1 MAIFKLRPKPRVS
14 EADRPEPTQ
23 EPASKADDQ
32 LAATAEGLGATDHG
46 VSATAQGHNASAE
59 TEPNA
64 ETPPTVTT
72 AGPPAIEAG
81 GVLTV
86 DLGAIKANWR
96 LLADRVAPVDCAA
109 VVKAD
114 AYGCGIRPVATALAA
129 AGCKTFFVAHLAEAR
144 EVRAAAPE
152 AVIYVLNGI
161 PPGSA
166 AAFADVQ
173 ARPVIGC
180 LQEFAEWDA
189 FCGAN
194 AWKGGAALHFDTGM
208 NRLGL
213 GAEEASAL
221 AVRTKNSDHGI
232 TLVMSHLACAET
244 PDHPLNNRQVQL
256 FRELRM
262 LFRGIP
268 SSLANSSG
276 IFLGPFAHCD
286 LVRPGIALYGIN
298 PTPAAANPMQPVI
311 GLVGRIVQIR
321 TIAGGETVGYGAAWT
336 AERHARIATVSIG
349 YADGYLHATSPTTAT
364 AEVGVGGIRCP
375 VIGRISMD
383 LLAVDI
389 SRLPEGGVRR
399 GDFVTLIGG
408 DIGVGDLA
416 RWSGN
421 IPYEVLTSLGRRFHR
436 IWKG

>member
-1 MAIFKLRPKPRVS
+1 MAMFKLKS
-14 EADRPEPTQ
+14 AAADG
-23 EPASKADDQ
+23 
-32 LAATAEGLGATDHG
+32 ATAPPDAPEDAKP
-46 VSATAQGHNASAE
+46 E
-59 TEPNA
+59 RTEANIA
-64 ETPPTVTT
+64 T
-72 AGPPAIEAG
+72 AGPPATEAG
-81 GVLTV
+81 GILTIDV
-86 DLGAIKANWR
+86 AAIQANWR
-96 LLADRVAPVDCAA
+96 MLADRVAPVDCAA

-114 AYGCGIRPVATALAA
+114 AYGCGIDRVSAALAA

-144 EVRAAAPE
+144 QVRSAAPA

-166 AAFADVQ
+166 SAFAEVQ

-189 FCGAN
+189 FCSAN

-213 GAEEASAL
+213 GAEEAAAL
-221 AVRTKNSDHGI
+221 AVRTKNPEHGI
-232 TLVMSHLACAET
+232 TLVISHLACAEA
-244 PDHPLNNRQVQL
+244 PDHPLNARQVQL

-276 IFLGPFAHCD
+276 IFLGPFTHCD
-286 LVRPGIALYGIN
+286 LVRPGVALYGVN
-298 PTPAAANPMQPVI
+298 PTPAAANPMRPVI
-311 GLVGRIVQIR
+311 ELTGRIVQIR
-321 TIAGGETVGYGAAWT
+321 TVAANDTVGYGAAWT
-336 AERHARIATVSIG
+336 AERYARVAIVSVG
-349 YADGYLHATSPTTAT
+349 YADGYLHATTPTKAA
-364 AEVGVGGIRCP
+364 AEVAIGDARCP
-375 VIGRISMD
+375 VVGRISMD

-389 SRLPEGGVRR
+389 SRLPEEGVRR

-408 DIGVGDLA
+408 DIGIGDLA

-421 IPYEVLTSLGRRFHR
+421 IPYEVLTGLGRRYHR